1 MKRTGV
7 FVPAEIWSLSDLS
20 PNARV
25 VLAEVFSFVKQGRLC
40 FASNAHFAELL
51 HLSPSGARK
60 VVYELIKAGYL
71 TRGVAETGQ
80 GAQIRT
86 LCPKMDSPPPQIG
99 HTPDPIR
106 PHTKTPTKTTTKTRR
121 EKRPNLEEVVAAFTE
136 IGASQHAAEFFDY
149 YEANGWTQGK
159 AGKPIKNWK
168 AAARGWIRRAPQFK
182 TNEKRKGFDAGN
194 IDPESLRA
202 WLDQ

>member
-7 FVPAEIWSLSDLS
+7 FIPIQIWSLSDLS

-25 VLAEVFSFVKQGRLC
+25 ALAEVVSFANQGREC

-60 VVYELIKAGYL
+60 VLYELIRSGYVE
-71 TRGVAETGQ
+71 RGVVQTGPGVQ
-80 GAQIRT
+80 SRT
-86 LCPKMDSPPPQIG
+86 LCPNLDTPLPELGQAPARNG
-99 HTPDPIR
+99 AHTN
-106 PHTKTPTKTTTKTRR
+106 TPTKTSTKTGQ
-121 EKRPNLEEVVAAFTE
+121 KTRPKLEEVLEAFE
-136 IGASQHAAEFFDY
+136 QLGQGHLAEAFFDH

-159 AGKPIKNWK
+159 GARPIKNWK
-168 AAARGWIRRAPQFK
+168 AAARGWIRRAPQFA
-182 TNEKRKGFDAGN
+182 TNEKRKGFDPSR
-194 IDPESLRA
+194 IDPDSLRD